1 MGLWS
6 MWDNAIIRMFGDPV
20 NGQGRR
26 DDGIGRMLFE
36 LSRDFPYWGFSDS
49 KGSPNDMGAS

>member
-1 MGLWS
+1 

-49 KGSPNDMGAS
+49 KGSPNEMGAS